1 MILLDQP
8 PQGFPFAIRRAP
20 CHVTRGDLTPND
32 SCPADVALRPS
43 RTGLRPVLGRSRILP
58 AAHLT
63 IGPRHPRTRRVQ
75 AQILRIFREGR
86 CSKSF
91 PCNTNDSV
99 AVEFIPILLSDWKH
113 PNSKKTKDRPTF
125 MPIQICA
132 FCTRMRQPRGTS
144 ALRSAFEKNPPGFVD
159 IQTYGTRQSRRPS
172 QASVEWVAFSGRTRA
187 QTGAPSASL
196 GASKPPFDFAQG
208 KPPSKG
214 LLGGGAELGG
224 DSEIGDAGTACRAPT
239 GKGGGAAELG
249 GDTEIGSAK
258 EEQRNPQ
265 SLQGRDKL

>member
-86 CSKSF
+86 RSKSL
-91 PCNTNDSV
+91 PCNTNDSS
-99 AVEFIPILLSDWKH
+99 AVEFIPIQHSDCFH
-113 PNSKKTKDRPTF
+113 RNSKKTKDRPTF
-125 MPIQICA
+125 MPILIRL
-132 FCTRMRQPRGTS
+132 FCTIMGQPRGTS
-144 ALRSAFEKNPPGFVD
+144 ALRSALARNLSGFVD
-159 IQTYGTRQSRRPS
+159 VQTHGTRQSRRPS
-172 QASVEWVAFSGRTRA
+172 QASVE
-187 QTGAPSASL
+187 
-196 GASKPPFDFAQG
+196 
-208 KPPSKG
+208 
-214 LLGGGAELGG
+214 
-224 DSEIGDAGTACRAPT
+224 
-239 GKGGGAAELG
+239 
-249 GDTEIGSAK
+249 
-258 EEQRNPQ
+258 
-265 SLQGRDKL
+265 